1 MPSDRARFVRE
12 LATEAGALA
21 LQRHHDLGNLEVET
35 KGIQDYVTA
44 ADREVEELVAGR
56 ISDAYP
62 EDGFIGEETG
72 RRDGAAGHG
81 HWVVDPIDGTAN
93 FMRGLPMFT
102 VSIAYVHGGA
112 DSEVAAIRDVVQG
125 RSYWAERGGGAFEED
140 APLSV
145 SPRDSLDRS
154 AVCMGFWNK
163 EGGDA
168 AFIRA
173 LTRLTTT
180 KADIRRVGAATF
192 GLMHT
197 AAGRFDAFFQSR
209 INSWDVAAGILLVR
223 EAGGWVSDFYG
234 QGGLLRPAPFLACA
248 PGLVEPLS
256 ELLLRRPVED

>member
-21 LQRHHDLGNLEVET
+21 LQRHHDLGSLEVEL
-35 KGIQDYVTA
+35 KGVQDYVTA
-44 ADREVEELVAGR
+44 ADREVEDLIARR
-56 ISDAYP
+56 IREAYP

-72 RRDGAAGHG
+72 RRDGAEGYG
-81 HWVVDPIDGTAN
+81 HWVVDPIDGTSN
-93 FMRGLPMFT
+93 FMRGLPLFT
-102 VSIAYVHGGA
+102 VSIAYVRGGDDA
-112 DSEVAAIRDVVQG
+112 EVAAIRDVVRGQ
-125 RSYWAERGGGAFEED
+125 SYWAQRGAGAFEED
-140 APLSV
+140 RPISV
-145 SPRDSLDRS
+145 SRRDRLDTS

-163 EGGDA
+163 PGGEA
-168 AFIRA
+168 AFVRA
-173 LTRLTTT
+173 LTRLATT
-180 KADIRRVGAATF
+180 KADVRRLGAATF

-209 INSWDVAAGILLVR
+209 INSWDVAAGIILVE

-234 QGGLLRPAPFLACA
+234 QGGLEGPTPFLACA